1 MINNNISKTKTEY
14 KFNELYFPTDKHLF
28 IYKQLYN
35 KVKKLFLKKTND
47 INLEIFIRS
56 IQYNTTRYYN
66 NFFYNEN
73 DDDDD
78 CGNQLKQVEY
88 RIFSFLYDYKTKH
101 IQTTDEFIEM
111 LIIACEKSY
120 KSIHNNTDTIIR
132 TCNKYIVKITEE
144 FKQSECRIDKQKIVV
159 LYYTTRH
166 YRNIYKLCIN
176 RMFNIML
183 RHLQVLKTFIKHV
196 YFKVVAFNRAIDK
209 ILMSKTYNYGLGL
222 KLSMRGCGLELTNS

>member
-35 KVKKLFLKKTND
+35 EVKKSFLKNTND

-66 NFFYNEN
+66 NFYNKY
-73 DDDDD
+73 DD
-78 CGNQLKQVEY
+78 CCNQLKDKLEY

-111 LIIACEKSY
+111 LNIACKKSY
-120 KSIHNNTDTIIR
+120 KSIHNNTDTILR
-132 TCNKYIVKITEE
+132 TCNKYIVKKAQE
-144 FKQSECRIDKQKIVV
+144 FKQSECRIDKQKWIV
-159 LYYTTRH
+159 LYYATTH
-166 YRNIYKLCIN
+166 FRNIYKLCIN

-183 RHLQVLKTFIKHV
+183 KHLQVLKTFIKHV
-196 YFKVVAFNRAIDK
+196 YFKVIAFNRAINM

-222 KLSMRGCGLELTNS
+222 KLSMRDCGLELSNS